1 MGKKIAGKYDETGV
15 FIIPQSEDMKKIDKK
30 EEEKFIKS
38 IQTYSRRQLSKQEVI
53 DIDEQIRGNSNNVQ
67 IKENMLINLIK
78 NIPEKNKNKSIDVL
92 TKIVSSNEED
102 LETLEMIVK
111 SGLISKLKE
120 LPEDKRKKTI
130 EVIEGTIEKRK
141 NISVAKSPKIKIQK
155 LEIHQKEMGD
165 R

>member
-141 NISVAKSPKIKIQK
+141 NISVAKSPKIKKQK

>member
-1 MGKKIAGKYDETGV
+1 
-15 FIIPQSEDMKKIDKK
+15 
-30 EEEKFIKS
+30 
-38 IQTYSRRQLSKQEVI
+38 
-53 DIDEQIRGNSNNVQ
+53 
-67 IKENMLINLIK
+67 MLINLIK

-130 EVIEGTIEKRK
+130 DVIEGTIEKRK
-141 NISVAKSPKIKIQK
+141 NISVAKSPKIKKQK
-155 LEIHQKEMGD
+155 LEIHQTEMGD